1 MHMQAAWLDRSLR
14 AEAWYRMK
22 IQKNWRQLIKDN
34 DDDIYPIEVKPG
46 ETKQIE
52 ERTVENRGAYSV
64 FVYRTTAWNKRADES
79 IGIFVT

>member
-1 MHMQAAWLDRSLR
+1 
-14 AEAWYRMK
+14 MK

-52 ERTVENRGAYSV
+52 ERTVENRSKYAV
-64 FVYRTTAWNKRADES
+64 HIYRTTVFNKRADES